1 MKVQIIKKAAFAVVT
16 SLLVLGG
23 ASASFAE
30 SKISV
35 DLPNEPVAGGEVVN
49 VPFVLDGF
57 TFANI
62 TVTLSVEAGT
72 LTVADP
78 GSLVTLNA
86 GYSSLA
92 DQTEI
97 SFHGTAANVNTVM
110 GMGTGVTWKAP
121 GDATTPTDLKL
132 RAQIS
137 EFLVGQSYDPATGH
151 SYKFV
156 SNPLP
161 WETAKDAAAAMT
173 IMGKKGYLANITSAA
188 ENTFVAN
195 KSGASDVWFGATDD
209 LRMVNFALAAAA
221 KPAITVNPQP
231 LGNYYW
237 FGGTEGGTQF
247 STGLTTPTGVAGA
260 FTSWATGEPNNG
272 GPGEACAVT
281 NWNGGKGEWNDLDCA
296 RTQSYLVE
304 FDTTAADFASEVTLF
319 DNVTGD
325 SVDAVPAPVEEEAP
339 VVDDL
344 ANTGFDA
351 ALLLALALALIAA
364 GALVVVRARKN

>member
-1 MKVQIIKKAAFAVVT
+1 MISTSIKKAAVIAVASVLVFA
-16 SLLVLGG
+16 G
-23 ASASFAE
+23 ASASLAAG
-30 SKISV
+30 KVSV

-78 GSLVTLNA
+78 GSLVTLNP
-86 GYSSLA
+86 GYSSLV

-110 GMGTGVTWKAP
+110 GLGTGVTWTAP
-121 GDATTPTDLKL
+121 GDATTTTDLKL
-132 RAQIS
+132 RAEIG
-137 EFLVGQSYDPATGH
+137 EFLVGQSYDPASGH
-151 SYKFV
+151 TYKFV
-156 SNPLP
+156 NTPLP

-173 IMGKKGYLANITSAA
+173 FKGKSGYLANITSAA
-188 ENTFVAN
+188 ENTFVAE
-195 KSGASDVWFGATDD
+195 KSGSSDVWIGATDE
-209 LRMVNFALAAAA
+209 LRIVNLALAAAS

-247 STGLTTPTGVAGA
+247 STGLRTPTGVAGS
-260 FTSWATGEPNNG
+260 FVSWATGEPNNG
-272 GPGEACAVT
+272 GTGEACAVT

-304 FDTTAADFASEVTLF
+304 FDTTASDFASEVSVF

-325 SVDAVPAPVEEEAP
+325 SVDAVPAPVEEAP

-344 ANTGFDA
+344 ADTGFDA

-364 GALVVVRARKN
+364 GSVVVVRARKN